1 MRRNIY
7 GQSKTMNED
16 FEKKSETFINETISK
31 LEKGFCTEFLK
42 FLYQL
47 EKERKTTGPQDDDKQ
62 LSLIKDLLNSVKGED
77 IHIFQMV
84 DEHVCEIALKL
95 SNEKVEEYQSSEK
108 R

>member
-1 MRRNIY
+1 M
-7 GQSKTMNED
+7 
-16 FEKKSETFINETISK
+16 
-31 LEKGFCTEFLK
+31 
-42 FLYQL
+42 

-95 SNEKVEEYQSSEK
+95 SNEKVEKYLKVPRRDST
-108 R
+108 